1 MPTAAKL
8 FSAFM
13 FALIGLGAAWGVLPV
28 LPEAMSVGMLLP
40 VSAGLGALT
49 GWFVMGGL
57 VGRSV
62 LVSAGQGLRT
72 SATLLF
78 WVLVVAG
85 IVEMLR
91 RSLRKSYGD
100 AAEAVI
106 SVLEIMLD
114 FLMMAVQSPTT
125 LVILGV
131 GGLVAGALAELV
143 SRRWP

>member
-1 MPTAAKL
+1 LPTAAKL

>member
-28 LPEAMSVGMLLP
+28 LPETMSVGRLLP

-78 WVLVVAG
+78 WVLLVAG

-114 FLMMAVQSPTT
+114 FLMMAVQSPMT
-125 LVILGV
+125 LAILGV
-131 GGLVAGALAELV
+131 GGLVVGALAELV